1 MLHRAILT
9 PYKANRSFV
18 ETYYKSP
25 LQTLQYELISSYT
38 AELFDSFMDY
48 KLLLKRVQAI
58 INDRSAYRRQLG
70 IVDAIDTSMRT
81 MLSVR
86 SALRDEQTKIVEA
99 VSGQTS

>member
-1 MLHRAILT
+1 MT

-18 ETYYKSP
+18 ETYHKSP

-58 INDRSAYRRQLG
+58 IKDRGAYRRQFG
-70 IVDAIDTSMRT
+70 VVDAIDTSMRE

-99 VSGQTS
+99 VRIFAAL